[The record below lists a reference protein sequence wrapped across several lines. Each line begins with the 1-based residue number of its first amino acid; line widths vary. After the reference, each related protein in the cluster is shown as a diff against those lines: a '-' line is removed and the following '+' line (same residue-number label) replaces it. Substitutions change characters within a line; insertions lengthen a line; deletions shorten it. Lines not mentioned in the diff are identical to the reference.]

1 MKATEMRDLS
11 AAELQER
18 LEEEQRELQN
28 LRFQHAVAAI
38 EDPLVLRRKRREIAR
53 LKTLLKEGQA

>member
-1 MKATEMRDLS
+1 MRELS
-11 AAELQER
+11 AAELAER
-18 LEEEQRELQN
+18 LDEERRELMN

-53 LKTLLKEGQA
+53 LQTLLAEQKAGA